1 MRALICLLIGLIQI
15 NPVIEKFILDYR
27 ASYENKLSL
36 YNNPQLKYVP
46 EIQNLCDQH
55 SWDKLSSSQRR
66 DSLFTYLLNPSLYD
80 DFALDLLRR
89 EYYIFPMGTME
100 NVPEDQKHIITG
112 PVQYKN
118 WYYYEVLCPL
128 IDYLN
133 DHDVEFVFSI
143 ANLLDYGTLNGRWW
157 TIEGNSLLILL
168 YDKDNN
174 KYYSVDAQKF
184 ISEMAPKEYFGVFF
198 TKRCIEK

>member
-1 MRALICLLIGLIQI
+1 
-15 NPVIEKFILDYR
+15 
-27 ASYENKLSL
+27 
-36 YNNPQLKYVP
+36 
-46 EIQNLCDQH
+46 
-55 SWDKLSSSQRR
+55 
-66 DSLFTYLLNPSLYD
+66 
-80 DFALDLLRR
+80 
-89 EYYIFPMGTME
+89 MGTME

-198 TKRCIEK
+198 TNRCIEK